1 MGEHRADRRRAG
13 RTAPSGGGA
22 LGSAVRGTGW
32 LVRLLAVVASLALTG
47 YAVHAIVGDSP
58 ALLRTALW
66 FAGAL
71 VLHDLVLFPL
81 YAAGDRLLLL
91 GLPRTRVPLVN
102 HVRVPVLGSGLAL
115 LMFLPGILRQGTATH
130 LAATGLDQEP
140 YRMRWVWLTIAL
152 FAVSALVWL
161 VRTLVAHRPRADRAA
176 PGRIG
181 P

>member
-1 MGEHRADRRRAG
+1 VGEHRAARRRAG
-13 RTAPSGGGA
+13 PGAPSGGA

-32 LVRLLAVVASLALTG
+32 LLRLLAVVASLALAG
-47 YAVHAIVGDSP
+47 YAVHAILGDSP
-58 ALLRTALW
+58 SLLRTALW

-140 YRMRWVWLTIAL
+140 YRMRWVWLTAAL

-161 VRTLVAHRPRADRAA
+161 VRTLLAHRPRAVRSRA
-176 PGRIG
+176 GED
-181 P
+181 